1 LTHHIPL
8 QERPLSSKAR
18 LALTV
23 NGEEIV
29 REVDESLSLLR
40 FLREELGLVG
50 AKNGCEKGH
59 CGACTVIVDGRARR
73 SCVLKASRCGGSVI
87 ETIEG
92 LSGRPGGKGPVGA
105 LHPIQRA
112 FVLEGA
118 VQCGFCT
125 PGMIMSTKA
134 LLDRKSDP
142 TDAEIDEALR
152 YNLCRCTGYAAIR
165 RAVRRAARSLSG
177 EPDPGDEPGASEL
190 ASPSGFPLRAVGSSL
205 PRKDAP
211 AKARGEAL
219 FAEDLSDSKG
229 GISEGALVGKML
241 FSAHAHARV
250 KSIDASRAEAAEGV
264 VLVLTAKDV
273 PGRNAFGLFVP
284 QQPVIAGDEVLY
296 LGDVVAVVLAESREE
311 AESARGLIEVDYEVL
326 PSLESAE
333 ANLEPG
339 APLLHPG
346 TASNIVHETHVRK
359 GAIDEAFARAD
370 VLVEGDF
377 DTQSVEHAYLEPESC
392 LAVPDSDGGVTVYTG
407 NQGSNDYRSMI
418 AASLALGEDKVQ
430 VVLAACGGGF
440 GGKEEPTVQIQ
451 AALGAIRT
459 GRPVRMAL
467 SREESLRMSTK
478 RHPMRIRM
486 AHAAKRDGT
495 LLALRSRVVADAGAY
510 VSQTGP
516 VVFRSAVTATGPY
529 EVEAV
534 EADSYGVYTHRNPS
548 GAFRGFGSTQA
559 CFACEIQMDEIARA
573 IGMDPVELRRRSGYA
588 PGKRT
593 GTGQLL
599 DEGVGYLGTLEAV
612 AAGLARMR
620 AELSSPPAASGK
632 RIGFG
637 IASSYK
643 NVGIGT
649 GLEDGAGAII
659 ELLESGRVSVRTG
672 AAEMGQG
679 SNTVAA
685 QIAAQELGLPYCL
698 VDVVCCD
705 TRSCPDGGMTTAS
718 RQTYVT
724 GNAVKEAA
732 AALRER
738 LGPCLPLP
746 GAVLDEESAAA
757 ALRDARARAI
767 AAGLPVSAEARYRP
781 PATRAHRTSA
791 AREPGEAED
800 SGIHYA
806 YCFASAAVAVEVDTE
821 TGVVRAL
828 RICEAQDAGT
838 AINPLSVRGQ
848 IEGAAAMG
856 LGYALSEEF
865 LSNESALV
873 TDDLRKLKIP
883 GIADVPEI
891 EATIVETAQPGGP
904 YGAKGMGEVGLN
916 PIAPAISNAIFDA
929 VGLRLRSLPMTP
941 AKVLA
946 ALRERGRGQA
956 PSPEADWKDS

>member
-1 LTHHIPL
+1 M
-8 QERPLSSKAR
+8 SSTVR
-18 LALTV
+18 LNLTV
-23 NGEEIV
+23 NGVEII
-29 REVDESLSLLR
+29 REVDEELSLLR
-40 FLREELGLVG
+40 FLREGLGLVG

-73 SCVLKASRCGGSVI
+73 SCVLKASRCGGSRI

-92 LSGRPGGKGPVGA
+92 LAAGGE

-118 VQCGFCT
+118 VQCGFCS

-134 LLDRKSDP
+134 LLDRVSDP
-142 TDAEIDEALR
+142 TDAEIEEALR

-165 RAVRRAARSLSG
+165 RAVRRAARSLRG
-177 EPDPGDEPGASEL
+177 EEDRGPGLPSLGGPYRAIGA
-190 ASPSGFPLRAVGSSL
+190 SL

-219 FAEDLSDSKG
+219 FAEDLSDS
-229 GISEGALVGKML
+229 SSDLSAGALWGKML
-241 FSAHAHARV
+241 FSAHAHARI
-250 KSIDASRAEAAEGV
+250 KSIDASRAAASEGV
-264 VLVLTAKDV
+264 ALVLTAKDV
-273 PGRNAFGLFVP
+273 LGRNAFGLFVP

-296 LGDVVAVVLAESREE
+296 LGDVVAVVIAESREA
-311 AESARGLIEVDYEVL
+311 AERARDLVEVDYEVL
-326 PSLESAE
+326 PVLGSAE

-339 APLLHPG
+339 APLLHPDTG
-346 TASNIVHETHVRK
+346 SNVVHETHVRK
-359 GAIDEAFARAD
+359 LDEGGADVEAAFARAD
-370 VLVEGDF
+370 LVIEGDF

-392 LAVPDSDGGVTVYTG
+392 LAVPDAEGGLTVYTG
-407 NQGSNDYRSMI
+407 NQGSTEYRDMI
-418 AASLALGEDKVQ
+418 AASLGLSEDKVQ

-451 AALGAIRT
+451 AALGALRT

-486 AHAAKRDGT
+486 AHAAMRDGT
-495 LLALRSRVVADAGAY
+495 LLALRSRVIADAGAY

-529 EVEAV
+529 EVGAV

-548 GAFRGFGSTQA
+548 GAFRGFGSTQS

-573 IGMDPVELRRRSGYA
+573 IGMDPVELRRRSGFA

-593 GTGQLL
+593 STGQLL
-599 DEGVGYLGTLEAV
+599 DGGIGYLGTLDAA
-612 AAGLARMR
+612 AAGLERMR
-620 AELSSPPAASGK
+620 SELGSLSPAPGGK

-649 GLEDGAGAII
+649 GLEDGAGAIV

-685 QIAAQELGLPYCL
+685 QIAAQELCLPYGL
-698 VDVVCCD
+698 VDVECCD
-705 TRSCPDGGMTTAS
+705 TRTCPDGGMTTAS

-732 AALRER
+732 ALLRER
-738 LGPCLPLP
+738 LGPYLPLP
-746 GAVLDEESAAA
+746 AAMESEGGAAA

-767 AAGLPVSAEARYRP
+767 AAGLSVSAEARYRP
-781 PATRAHRTSA
+781 PSTRAHRTSA
-791 AREPGEAED
+791 AAEPGEAEY

-821 TGVVRAL
+821 TGIVRAL
-828 RICEAQDAGT
+828 RICEAQDAGK
-838 AINPLSVRGQ
+838 AINPMSVRGQ

-865 LSNESALV
+865 ISTESALV

-883 GIADVPEI
+883 GIADLPEI
-891 EATIVETAQPGGP
+891 ETTIVETPQPGGP
-904 YGAKGMGEVGLN
+904 YGAKGIGEVGLN

-929 VGLRLRSLPMTP
+929 VGVRLRSLPMTP
-941 AKVLA
+941 DKVLA
-946 ALRERGRGQA
+946 ALRARALRELGREARG
-956 PSPEADWKDS
+956 